1 VFVLH
6 AERAA
11 FVKPVNSMCK
21 LAVCAVLLSVAAQ
34 GAVIRGVVVEK
45 QTGYLLSHA
54 VVTLQSLS
62 AQGQSD
68 HSVRTSESGQFEFG
82 NLALGAYLLTAS
94 RRGFLPAQYGQKRWN
109 SAGTPIVIDHD
120 AVTQLRFSLLRYGAI
135 TGIVRDS
142 NEAGIPDQGV
152 AAYAATQP
160 PQLMVRAKS
169 DDRGV
174 YRLGGLTPG
183 TYLVRTTG
191 DIDDDIAYVPT
202 FSRQTFRVEEARL
215 VTVYPDED
223 TNDGDIRP
231 IAGRLFEISGSAT
244 PGPGFVGTTVTLA
257 SETGRI
263 IIQGETFRF
272 EALPPGRYEIYAE
285 AHDSSGTRFVGG
297 YTEIP
302 FLSRD
307 LKFAMPMNP
316 MPAVTLRL
324 EGAGPTAATNGLV
337 RRIDLA
343 GPGPVK
349 PLKLGAATTIP
360 LLQGRWE
367 FLVGAPDGYY
377 ISQFA
382 GSRNNI
388 RGDAWNEVQVRNSTG
403 VTVTLAKGGGTLY
416 GTVKAG
422 NAAVFAAPVS
432 LQAWDF
438 TARKPVGE
446 LRQIRTDANGGY
458 RFDNLAPGMYRI
470 LATFDYATPDAAA
483 FDFAQAQ
490 SIQIEANT
498 NKQLD
503 LAFWNQQ

>member
-1 VFVLH
+1 MS
-6 AERAA
+6 
-11 FVKPVNSMCK
+11 KP
-21 LAVCAVLLSVAAQ
+21 AVCALLLSVAAH

-62 AQGQSD
+62 VQGQSD
-68 HSVRTSESGQFEFG
+68 RSVRTSDSGQFEFG
-82 NLALGAYLLTAS
+82 RLPLGAYLLTAS

-109 SAGTPIVIDHD
+109 SAGTPIIIDRD
-120 AVTQLRFSLLRYGAI
+120 AVTQLQFSLLRYGAI

-142 NEAGIPDQGV
+142 NEVGIPDQGV
-152 AAYAATQP
+152 AAYTATQP
-160 PQLMVRAKS
+160 PQLMVRTKS
-169 DDRGV
+169 DDRGI
-174 YRLGGLTPG
+174 YRLAGLTPG

-191 DIDDDIAYVPT
+191 DVDDDLSYIPT
-202 FSRQTFRVEEARL
+202 FSRRTFRVEEARP

-231 IAGRLFEISGSAT
+231 IAGPLFEISGTAS

-257 SETGRI
+257 SDTGRI
-263 IIQGETFRF
+263 MVQGETFRF
-272 EALPPGRYEIYAE
+272 EALPPGRYEVYAE
-285 AHDSSGTRFVGG
+285 AHDSTGTRFVGG

-302 FLSRD
+302 FLNRE
-307 LKFAMPMNP
+307 LKFAMPMNA

-324 EGAGPTAATNGLV
+324 EGAGPTVASTGFV

-349 PLKLGAATTIP
+349 PLKLGVATTIP

-367 FLVGAPDGYY
+367 FLVGAPNGYY
-377 ISQFA
+377 VSQFA

-403 VTVTLAKGGGTLY
+403 VTVMLSRGGGTVY
-416 GTVKAG
+416 GTVKTAG
-422 NAAVFAAPVS
+422 MAVFAAPVS

-438 TARKPVGE
+438 STRKPLGE
-446 LRQIRTDANGGY
+446 LRQIRTDASGGY
-458 RFDNLAPGMYRI
+458 RFDNLAPGTYRI
-470 LATFDYATPDAAA
+470 LATFDYATPDAAT
-483 FDFAQAQ
+483 FDLAQAQ
-490 SIQIEANT
+490 SLQIEANT
-498 NKQLD
+498 NQQLD
-503 LAFWNQQ
+503 LSLWSQ